1 MTVKYLTAEEVA
13 EIIRETPANVRRRC
27 ASGQIKAKRL
37 GGQWRIAEDDLAHFM
52 AAPRTGSPRNRLT
65 KRQREQLGRSA

>member
-1 MTVKYLTAEEVA
+1 MIRYLTTEEVA

-37 GGQWRIAEDDLAHFM
+37 GGQWRVTEDDLTNFM